1 MTPGTDLSGVER
13 REETEDP
20 KLGLV
25 VWIPS
30 GVRAA
35 LEAGTLIAELLTTGQ
50 VGRLSQS
57 GQQ

>member
-1 MTPGTDLSGVER
+1 MTPGTDLTGVER
-13 REETEDP
+13 RKETEDP

-35 LEAGTLIAELLTTGQ
+35 LEAGAFIAELHTTGQ
-50 VGRLSQS
+50 VGGLSQS
-57 GQQ
+57 G

>member
-1 MTPGTDLSGVER
+1 MTPGTDLSRVEQR
-13 REETEDP
+13 KETEDP

-35 LEAGTLIAELLTTGQ
+35 LEAGAFIAELPTTGQ
-50 VGRLSQS
+50 VGGLSQS
-57 GQQ
+57 G